1 MSKYRSFYI
10 SSFLTPTRRNSLT
23 KSKDEDG
30 MRMDKIARGVQY
42 RMDEQF
48 QNLLIFKILIVFQ
61 FEQILKT
68 C

>member
-1 MSKYRSFYI
+1 
-10 SSFLTPTRRNSLT
+10 
-23 KSKDEDG
+23 